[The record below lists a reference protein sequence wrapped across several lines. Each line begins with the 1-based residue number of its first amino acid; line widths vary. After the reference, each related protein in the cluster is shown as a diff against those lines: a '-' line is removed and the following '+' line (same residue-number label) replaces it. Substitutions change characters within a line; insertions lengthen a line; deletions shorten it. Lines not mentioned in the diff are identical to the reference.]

1 MTNQELNDLLAR
13 FEGSS
18 LSKLKLST
26 QEFTI
31 EMERAISAPAAPVIP
46 AAAAAPAVPAA
57 AEPEGD
63 AITAPM
69 VGTFYAAS
77 APEQPPFVKVGD
89 RVRKGQPVCLL
100 EAMKMMSEIPA
111 PCDCEITAVLKENG
125 ALVSFGEPLFR
136 YQAMLK
142 RVLIAN
148 RGRSPSGCGGPA
160 GRRASRRSRCILR
173 RTRRPS
179 TSSWPPGPCASALP
193 GPLTAT

>member
-31 EMERAISAPAAPVIP
+31 EMERAVSAPAAPVIP
-46 AAAAAPAVPAA
+46 AAAAAPAAPAPAAPAPAATPAA
-57 AEPEGD
+57 ATP
-63 AITAPM
+63 
-69 VGTFYAAS
+69 

-111 PCDCEITAVLKENG
+111 PCDCEITAVMKENG

-136 YQAMLK
+136 YQ
-142 RVLIAN
+142 
-148 RGRSPSGCGGPA
+148 
-160 GRRASRRSRCILR
+160 
-173 RTRRPS
+173 
-179 TSSWPPGPCASALP
+179 PC
-193 GPLTAT
+193 

>member
-31 EMERAISAPAAPVIP
+31 ELERAVSALAAPVIP
-46 AAAAAPAVPAA
+46 AAAAAPAAPVS

-69 VGTFYAAS
+69 VGTFYT
-77 APEQPPFVKVGD
+77 APTPDQPPFVQVGD
-89 RVRKGQPVCLL
+89 RVKKGDPLCLL
-100 EAMKMMSEIPA
+100 EAMKMMSEVTA

-125 ALVSFGEPLFR
+125 ALVSFGDGLFG
-136 YQAMLK
+136 Y
-142 RVLIAN
+142 
-148 RGRSPSGCGGPA
+148 
-160 GRRASRRSRCILR
+160 
-173 RTRRPS
+173 RP
-179 TSSWPPGPCASALP
+179 C
-193 GPLTAT
+193 

>member
-31 EMERAISAPAAPVIP
+31 EMERAVAAPAASAAPAIP
-46 AAAAAPAVPAA
+46 AAAAVPAAPAA
-57 AEPEGD
+57 AELEGD
-63 AITAPM
+63 AVTAPM

-111 PCDCEITAVLKENG
+111 PCDCELTAGLKENG

-136 YQAMLK
+136 YQ
-142 RVLIAN
+142 
-148 RGRSPSGCGGPA
+148 
-160 GRRASRRSRCILR
+160 
-173 RTRRPS
+173 
-179 TSSWPPGPCASALP
+179 PC
-193 GPLTAT
+193 

>member
-31 EMERAISAPAAPVIP
+31 EMERAVAAPAASAAPAIP
-46 AAAAAPAVPAA
+46 AAAAVPAAPAA
-57 AEPEGD
+57 AELEGD
-63 AITAPM
+63 AVTAPM

-100 EAMKMMSEIPA
+100 EAMKMMSKIPA
-111 PCDCEITAVLKENG
+111 PCDCEITAVMKENG

-136 YQAMLK
+136 YQ
-142 RVLIAN
+142 
-148 RGRSPSGCGGPA
+148 
-160 GRRASRRSRCILR
+160 
-173 RTRRPS
+173 
-179 TSSWPPGPCASALP
+179 PC
-193 GPLTAT
+193 

>member
-1 MTNQELNDLLAR
+1 MTNQELKDFLAC

-18 LSKLKLST
+18 LTKLKLST

-31 EMERAISAPAAPVIP
+31 EMERAVSAPAAPVIP

-69 VGTFYAAS
+69 VGTFYT
-77 APEQPPFVKVGD
+77 APTPDQPPFVQVGD
-89 RVRKGQPVCLL
+89 RVKKGDPLCLL

-125 ALVSFGEPLFR
+125 ALVSFGEPLFC
-136 YQAMLK
+136 YK
-142 RVLIAN
+142 
-148 RGRSPSGCGGPA
+148 
-160 GRRASRRSRCILR
+160 
-173 RTRRPS
+173 
-179 TSSWPPGPCASALP
+179 PC
-193 GPLTAT
+193 

>member
-1 MTNQELNDLLAR
+1 MTNQELNDLLAS

-26 QEFTI
+26 QDFTI
-31 EMERAISAPAAPVIP
+31 EMERAVAAPAASAAPAIP
-46 AAAAAPAVPAA
+46 AAAAVPAAPAA
-57 AEPEGD
+57 AELEGD
-63 AITAPM
+63 AVTAPM

-77 APEQPPFVKVGD
+77 APEQPPFVQVGD

-136 YQAMLK
+136 YQ
-142 RVLIAN
+142 
-148 RGRSPSGCGGPA
+148 
-160 GRRASRRSRCILR
+160 
-173 RTRRPS
+173 
-179 TSSWPPGPCASALP
+179 PC
-193 GPLTAT
+193 

>member
-31 EMERAISAPAAPVIP
+31 EMEWAVSAPAAPVIP
-46 AAAAAPAVPAA
+46 AAAAAPAAPVS

-69 VGTFYAAS
+69 VGTFYT
-77 APEQPPFVKVGD
+77 APTPDQPPFVQVGD
-89 RVRKGQPVCLL
+89 RVKKGDPLCLL
-100 EAMKMMSEIPA
+100 EAMKMMSEVTA

-125 ALVSFGEPLFR
+125 ALVSFGDGLFG
-136 YQAMLK
+136 Y
-142 RVLIAN
+142 
-148 RGRSPSGCGGPA
+148 
-160 GRRASRRSRCILR
+160 
-173 RTRRPS
+173 RP
-179 TSSWPPGPCASALP
+179 C
-193 GPLTAT
+193 

>member
-31 EMERAISAPAAPVIP
+31 EMERAVAAPAASAAPAIP
-46 AAAAAPAVPAA
+46 AAAAVPAA
-57 AEPEGD
+57 PAAAVEGD
-63 AITAPM
+63 AVTAPM

-136 YQAMLK
+136 YK
-142 RVLIAN
+142 
-148 RGRSPSGCGGPA
+148 
-160 GRRASRRSRCILR
+160 
-173 RTRRPS
+173 
-179 TSSWPPGPCASALP
+179 PC
-193 GPLTAT
+193 

>member
-31 EMERAISAPAAPVIP
+31 ELEWAVSALAAPVIP
-46 AAAAAPAVPAA
+46 AAAAAPAAPVS

-69 VGTFYAAS
+69 VGTFYT
-77 APEQPPFVKVGD
+77 APTPDQPPFVQVGD
-89 RVRKGQPVCLL
+89 RVKKGDPLCLL
-100 EAMKMMSEIPA
+100 EAMKMMSEVTA

-125 ALVSFGEPLFR
+125 ALVSFGDGLFG
-136 YQAMLK
+136 Y
-142 RVLIAN
+142 
-148 RGRSPSGCGGPA
+148 
-160 GRRASRRSRCILR
+160 
-173 RTRRPS
+173 RP
-179 TSSWPPGPCASALP
+179 C
-193 GPLTAT
+193 

>member
-26 QEFTI
+26 QDFTI
-31 EMERAISAPAAPVIP
+31 EMERAVSAPAAPVIP

-57 AEPEGD
+57 AEPEGETV
-63 AITAPM
+63 TAPM

-77 APEQPPFVKVGD
+77 APEQPPFVEEPFVTQGKQVK
-89 RVRKGQPVCLL
+89 KGETLCLI

-136 YQAMLK
+136 YQ
-142 RVLIAN
+142 
-148 RGRSPSGCGGPA
+148 
-160 GRRASRRSRCILR
+160 
-173 RTRRPS
+173 
-179 TSSWPPGPCASALP
+179 PC
-193 GPLTAT
+193 

>member
-26 QEFTI
+26 QDFTI
-31 EMERAISAPAAPVIP
+31 EMERAVSTPAAPVIP

-77 APEQPPFVKVGD
+77 APDAAPFVQVGD
-89 RVRKGQPVCLL
+89 HVKKGQTVCLM
-100 EAMKMMSEIPA
+100 EAMKMMNEVQA
-111 PCDCEITAVLKENG
+111 PCDCVIEEILQEDG
-125 ALVSFGEPLFR
+125 ALVSFGEPLLR
-136 YQAMLK
+136 Y
-142 RVLIAN
+142 RE
-148 RGRSPSGCGGPA
+148 G
-160 GRRASRRSRCILR
+160 
-173 RTRRPS
+173 
-179 TSSWPPGPCASALP
+179 
-193 GPLTAT
+193 

>member
-31 EMERAISAPAAPVIP
+31 DMERAVSAPAAPVIP
-46 AAAAAPAVPAA
+46 AAAAAPAAPVS

-69 VGTFYAAS
+69 VGTFYT
-77 APEQPPFVKVGD
+77 APTPDQPPFVQVGD
-89 RVRKGQPVCLL
+89 RVKKGDPLCLL
-100 EAMKMMSEIPA
+100 EAMKMMSEVTA

-125 ALVSFGEPLFR
+125 ALVSFGDGLFG
-136 YQAMLK
+136 Y
-142 RVLIAN
+142 
-148 RGRSPSGCGGPA
+148 
-160 GRRASRRSRCILR
+160 
-173 RTRRPS
+173 RP
-179 TSSWPPGPCASALP
+179 C
-193 GPLTAT
+193 